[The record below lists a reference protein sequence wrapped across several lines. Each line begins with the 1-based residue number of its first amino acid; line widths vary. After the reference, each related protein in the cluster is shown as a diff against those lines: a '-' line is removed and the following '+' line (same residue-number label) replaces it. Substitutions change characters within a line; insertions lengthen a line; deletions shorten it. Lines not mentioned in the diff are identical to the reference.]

1 MTDRVSA
8 KPALLDS
15 TSASGLALGKL
26 SLVVLFLAEALTK
39 YAQDSIKPSLV
50 NLPPELH
57 LKIFNLLDRTT
68 STCLG
73 LCTKKFYAI
82 HRSMRGTVPLMAWH
96 SYPPNKIDGK
106 RLWELLVEWMEPGYD
121 FDSRAFKFLAKHSR
135 GALAR
140 KYERFIVPFQKLADA
155 KRVDLKEAGGYVE
168 NLIWFPIWSGSEK
181 A

>member
-1 MTDRVSA
+1 MTDRVSG
-8 KPALLDS
+8 KPALLDPPS
-15 TSASGLALGKL
+15 TSGPALGKL
-26 SLVVLFLAEALTK
+26 SLVVLFLAGTLTK
-39 YAQDSIKPSLV
+39 SAQATTKPSLV

-82 HRSMRGTVPLMAWH
+82 HRSMRGTVPLMTWH

-121 FDSRAFKFLAKHSR
+121 FDSRAFKFLAKRSR
-135 GALAR
+135 GVLAR
-140 KYERFIVPFQKLADA
+140 KYERFIVPFAKLEAA
-155 KRVDLKEAGGYVE
+155 KWVDLKEAGGYVE
-168 NLIWFPIWSGSEK
+168 NLIWYPIWQ
-181 A
+181 

>member
-1 MTDRVSA
+1 MTDRVSG
-8 KPALLDS
+8 KPALLDPPS
-15 TSASGLALGKL
+15 TSGPALGKL
-26 SLVVLFLAEALTK
+26 SLVVLFLAGTLTK
-39 YAQDSIKPSLV
+39 SAQDTTKASLV

-82 HRSMRGTVPLMAWH
+82 HRSMRGTVPLMTWH
-96 SYPPNKIDGK
+96 SYPPNKVDGK

-140 KYERFIVPFQKLADA
+140 KYERFVVPFAKLEAA
-155 KRVDLKEAGGYVE
+155 KWVDLKEAGGYVE
-168 NLIWFPIWSGSEK
+168 NLIWYPIWQ
-181 A
+181 